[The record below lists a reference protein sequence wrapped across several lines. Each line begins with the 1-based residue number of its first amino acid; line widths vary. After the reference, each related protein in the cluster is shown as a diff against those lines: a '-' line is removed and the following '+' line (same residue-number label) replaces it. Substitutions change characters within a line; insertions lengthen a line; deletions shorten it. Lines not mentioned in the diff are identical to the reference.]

1 MTNFCPNCGAAIDPN
16 KNTCEYCGTVVNQPH
31 QSQPTPPPINPQAF
45 GGFTPQGQPNQAP
58 VNSNLPVK
66 SKIVAAILALIFG
79 SIGVHKFYLGQA
91 GKGILYLLFCWTYI
105 PSLVGFIEGI
115 ILLTMSDAT
124 FMQKYKCRLQ

>member
-45 GGFTPQGQPNQAP
+45 GGFAPQGQPNQAP
-58 VNSNLPVK
+58 VNPNLPVK

-79 SIGVHKFYLGQA
+79 GIGVHKFYLGQA
-91 GKGILYLLFCWTYI
+91 GKCILYLLFCWTYI
-105 PSLVGFIEGI
+105 PFFLGILDGI
-115 ILLTMSDAT
+115 ILFCTSNAR
-124 FMQKYKCRLQ
+124 FEKKYKCKID